1 MNRLR
6 RAEAVSVIFRI
17 PYDLVL
23 YLRAVV
29 GRQFVYKNSSWEGN
43 GLYRVKKAT
52 RTNAVMA
59 TGLLLPEDDMFS
71 DSYLEAFYR
80 AHIASRRGS
89 LDEDIAAIEA
99 EIRK

>member
-1 MNRLR
+1 MTSCCTYARLLGANLYTKIALER
-6 RAEAVSVIFRI
+6 ETVYTVSRKV
-17 PYDLVL
+17 
-23 YLRAVV
+23 
-29 GRQFVYKNSSWEGN
+29 
-43 GLYRVKKAT
+43 T
-52 RTNAVMA
+52 RTSAVMA

>member
-1 MNRLR
+1 
-6 RAEAVSVIFRI
+6 
-17 PYDLVL
+17 
-23 YLRAVV
+23 
-29 GRQFVYKNSSWEGN
+29 
-43 GLYRVKKAT
+43 
-52 RTNAVMA
+52 MA

-99 EIRK
+99 EIRN